1 MPATRLSAM
10 LFVLFL
16 LKFCVI
22 VRAMDHNQTES
33 RNAEFTIEDILLL
46 NRQFLDFLFEY
57 DRSQVL
63 QPEDH
68 RCVSTMQQLSSAYFN
83 REQHGLEWFDSWG
96 KIPSGMYHGNGNAFG
111 NYDQCRQYNWQ
122 EVRGQHCTFLAAV
135 SSNLPPLVS
144 SLCVPHFC
152 APEFARQLYGEYLET
167 RGVAVITAISQES
180 LCIKDRDVVFDG
192 GVVTAIVIF
201 SIIAALVISS
211 TTYELVQIQLKR
223 DVVNLY
229 SSFSLYSNLRSILHI
244 VPKPKNVE
252 NKMNTIECAHGI
264 RAISMIWII
273 VVHIH
278 ESISPVP
285 VNNNPARMSYL
296 SSFGS
301 VVMFGMGYLAVDT
314 FLALSGMLVAW
325 NLLKELDKKGKINP
339 LMLYLHRYI
348 RITAPLAALI
358 LFVVSF
364 AKYMGEGILWKT
376 ILDVSDET
384 CSQYWWSA
392 LLHIQNYV
400 NPRNMCLGWTWYLS
414 VDMQLYIISPA
425 LIYPLWRYGKRV
437 LIGIGLLALLSM
449 GCVFT
454 TFLVNDLRI
463 NQHAPNVETRSVL
476 TYYPTHAR
484 MAVWLLG
491 TIFGYILYKTK
502 STGVHLTK
510 RHYAIGWSTC
520 FALLGLMVYALYEFV
535 RTDFNEF
542 SNVADAFYE
551 ALHRSVF
558 GICVMWI
565 IFACVNGMG
574 GLINEVL
581 SSSLWQPLSKLSFTM
596 YLLHVQ
602 LLLMAS
608 IAPVKTDGYFS
619 VMDMFYRIWG
629 AIGLTTSI
637 AVLWSSIFE
646 IPFVTL
652 DKLLLRS

>member
-1 MPATRLSAM
+1 MSA
-10 LFVLFL
+10 LLLVLFIIKL
-16 LKFCVI
+16 CVI
-22 VRAMDHNQTES
+22 VRAVDHNQTES
-33 RNAEFTIEDILLL
+33 RNVEFSIEEFLLL
-46 NRQFLDFLFEY
+46 NRQFLDFLVEY
-57 DRSQVL
+57 DGSLVL
-63 QPEDH
+63 HSEDQ
-68 RCVSTMQQLSSAYFN
+68 RCVTTMQQLSSAYFN
-83 REQHGLEWFDSWG
+83 RERHGLEWFDSWG
-96 KIPSGMYHGNGNAFG
+96 KIPSGMYHGNGHAFG
-111 NYDQCRQYNWQ
+111 NYDQCRMYSWQ
-122 EVRGQHCTFLAAV
+122 EVRGQHCTFLASA
-135 SSNLPPLVS
+135 SNNLPTLWS

-152 APEFARQLYGEYLET
+152 APEFARQLYGEYLGT
-167 RGVAVITAISQES
+167 RGVTVISTMNQDL
-180 LCIKDRDVVFDG
+180 LCIKDREVVYDG

-201 SIIAALVISS
+201 SIIVALVASS

-229 SSFSLYSNLRSILHI
+229 SSFSLYTNLRSILHI
-244 VPKPKNVE
+244 VPQPKNAE
-252 NKMNTIECAHGI
+252 NKTNTIECVHGI

-273 VVHIH
+273 VVHCH
-278 ESISPVP
+278 ESITVVP
-285 VNNNPARMSYL
+285 VKNDPVRMSYL

-325 NLLKELDKKGKINP
+325 NLLKELDKKGTINP

-348 RITAPLAALI
+348 RITAPFAALI

-376 ILDVSDET
+376 ILDGNAET

-400 NPRNMCLGWTWYLS
+400 NPRNRCLGWTWYLS
-414 VDMQLYIISPA
+414 VDMQLYIIAPA

-437 LIGIGLLALLSM
+437 LIGIALLAFLSM

-454 TFLVNDLRI
+454 TFLVNDFRI
-463 NQHAPNVETRSVL
+463 NQHAPDKNVL

-484 MAVWLLG
+484 MAVWLFG

-520 FALLGLMVYALYEFV
+520 FALLGLIVYALYEFV
-535 RTDFNEF
+535 RSDFNEF
-542 SNVADAFYE
+542 TKVADALYE

-558 GICVMWI
+558 SICIMWI
-565 IFACVNGMG
+565 IFACVNGNG
-574 GLINEVL
+574 GFINEVL
-581 SSSLWQPLSKLSFTM
+581 SSPLWQPLSKLSFTM
-596 YLLHVQ
+596 YLLHLQ

-619 VMDMFYRIWG
+619 VMDIFYRIWG
-629 AIGLTTSI
+629 AVGLTTSI
-637 AVLWSSIFE
+637 SVLWSSIFE